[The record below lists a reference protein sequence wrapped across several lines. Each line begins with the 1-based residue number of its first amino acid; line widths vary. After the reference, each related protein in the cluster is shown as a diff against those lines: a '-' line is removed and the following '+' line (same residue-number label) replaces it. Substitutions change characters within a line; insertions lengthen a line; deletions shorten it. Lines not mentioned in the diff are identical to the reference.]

1 MKEITTEKLRR
12 FNLIMGGL
20 HLIQGIAM
28 LFLATNVIQKIGE
41 FSPEISQ
48 FYLAFNPETRSLET
62 ASRVLFELP
71 FGVMVASFLF
81 ISAIAHA
88 LVSIPK
94 KLNEIYNADLVKGI
108 NKFRWFEYALSSS
121 IMIVLIAT
129 LFGIYDIA
137 SLILIFI
144 VNATMNLDDGQ
155 WHHYALVRQGS
166 SLSLYVDGSLVGTRS
181 DGALDIG
188 FPPYSGVNLGRF
200 YGPDP
205 SFLSAPAPATDTRC
219 KARFDRLRVWYSTL
233 NANDIQTLHREDADH
248 DGLWDVTEASS
259 SLWRDTNSDA
269 IRTSSEVAF
278 YVDPFRYDPPGKD
291 HDRDGITSVGEQT
304 LGTGI
309 YDADSDDDGIPDGY
323 DQQWCAGAQTPDT
336 NLLGDADNDGLTL
349 ALEIAYGSNPN
360 NADSDGDGTN
370 DGPEYAQGSHPNDA
384 SDGGQPPAAGATIT
398 MKLAVGDQSGS
409 DSEDYHLVA
418 YRYNPETRQETE
430 VYRLRSGGFGQNSGS
445 QPQRPC
451 QSGGKI

>member
-1 MKEITTEKLRR
+1 MVKGILIEEQFDSTNENGQLALFSSHFRKEAIIMKEITTEKLRR

-20 HLIQGIAM
+20 HLIQGITM

-144 VNATMNLDDGQ
+144 VNATMNLFG
-155 WHHYALVRQGS
+155 LVMEQLNVGRSKDNIEWGPFIWGS
-166 SLSLYVDGSLVGTRS
+166 IAGVAPWIAILLYMFGTGNFGEVPWFVWAIVGTYFVAFNTFPINMILQYKKVGKWADYLYGERVYIVLSLVAKSIIAWLVLF
-181 DGALDIG
+181 GAM
-188 FPPYSGVNLGRF
+188 
-200 YGPDP
+200 
-205 SFLSAPAPATDTRC
+205 
-219 KARFDRLRVWYSTL
+219 
-233 NANDIQTLHREDADH
+233 
-248 DGLWDVTEASS
+248 
-259 SLWRDTNSDA
+259 
-269 IRTSSEVAF
+269 
-278 YVDPFRYDPPGKD
+278 
-291 HDRDGITSVGEQT
+291 
-304 LGTGI
+304 
-309 YDADSDDDGIPDGY
+309 
-323 DQQWCAGAQTPDT
+323 
-336 NLLGDADNDGLTL
+336 
-349 ALEIAYGSNPN
+349 
-360 NADSDGDGTN
+360 
-370 DGPEYAQGSHPNDA
+370 
-384 SDGGQPPAAGATIT
+384 QP
-398 MKLAVGDQSGS
+398 
-409 DSEDYHLVA
+409 
-418 YRYNPETRQETE
+418 
-430 VYRLRSGGFGQNSGS
+430 
-445 QPQRPC
+445 
-451 QSGGKI
+451 